1 MPDIPTSSCSSD
13 AASDCRQRI
22 LEAAC
27 QVFRSEGFR
36 GASVDRIA
44 AAAGVAKQT
53 LYNHFPGKDE
63 LFAETMRSGVRS
75 VLVSLDVTEGDLR
88 TRLVA
93 FGRVLR
99 AALLGPEGLAWF
111 RNMVAEAPRLP
122 ELGRIAFEEGPK
134 QAAHLLSCFI
144 AAAMERGELRR
155 DDPVFAAEMLS
166 GMLLN
171 LDRSRGL
178 FVADQTHLDDPL
190 RVERIIDTFL
200 RAYAPERPDAK

>member
-1 MPDIPTSSCSSD
+1 MSTNPAPPCSPDAPS
-13 AASDCRQRI
+13 ACRERVI
-22 LEAAC
+22 EAAC
-27 QVFRSEGFR
+27 KAFMSDGFR

-53 LYNHFPGKDE
+53 LYNHFPSKDL

-75 VLVSLDVTEGDLR
+75 ILVNLDVTAGDLR
-88 TRLVA
+88 TRLLA
-93 FGRVLR
+93 FGRAFR
-99 AALLGPEGLAWF
+99 AALLSPEGLAWF
-111 RNMVAEAPRLP
+111 RNIVTEAPRLP
-122 ELGRIAFEEGPK
+122 ELGRIAFEEGPR
-134 QAAHLLSCFI
+134 QAAIQLSIFL

-155 DDPVFAAEMLS
+155 DDPVFAAEMLN

-178 FVADQTHLDDPL
+178 FAAEQNHLSDPV

-200 RAYAPERPDAK
+200 RAYAPEAPHAE

>member
-1 MPDIPTSSCSSD
+1 MSANPTPSCSSESPS
-13 AASDCRQRI
+13 ACRERVI
-22 LEAAC
+22 EAAC
-27 QVFRSEGFR
+27 KAFMSDGFR

-53 LYNHFPGKDE
+53 LYNHFPSKDE
-63 LFAETMRSGVRS
+63 LFAETMRSGIRS
-75 VLVSLDVTEGDLR
+75 IFASLDLTDGDLR
-88 TRLVA
+88 TRLLA
-93 FGRVLR
+93 FGQVMR

-111 RNMVAEAPRLP
+111 RNIVAEAPRLP

-134 QAAHLLSCFI
+134 QASVLLSRFI

-155 DDPVFAAEMLS
+155 DDPVFAAEMFQ

-178 FVADQTHLDDPL
+178 FAAELHQLSDSI

-200 RAYAPERPDAK
+200 RAYAPPPSDAK

>member
-1 MPDIPTSSCSSD
+1 MSENPTPSCTSEAPS
-13 AASDCRQRI
+13 ACRERVI
-22 LEAAC
+22 EAAC
-27 QVFRSEGFR
+27 KAFMTDGFR

-53 LYNHFPGKDE
+53 LYNHFPSKDE
-63 LFAETMRSGVRS
+63 LFAETMRTGVRS
-75 VLVSLDVTEGDLR
+75 ILVSLDVTEGDLR
-88 TRLVA
+88 TRLLA
-93 FGRVLR
+93 FGRAMR
-99 AALLGPEGLAWF
+99 ATLLSPEGLAWF

-122 ELGRIAFEEGPK
+122 ELGRIAFAEGPK
-134 QAAHLLSCFI
+134 QAAVLLSRFI

-155 DDPVFAAEMLS
+155 DDPQFAAEMLN

-178 FVADQTHLDDPL
+178 FAAEQNHLSDPV

-200 RAYAPERPDAK
+200 RAYATRGSEAE